1 MQLDCVITAT
11 PASRRTKTQLHRDL
25 EEARRL
31 AEQQNQDKDVETRNN
46 EQPGDQNTDQT
57 SSVQGHTETPLD
69 EGFNLDDIIK
79 RLTTSVTRETS
90 TVVNLQ
96 VPPPPISHQENCTAL
111 HSFES
116 KFTDEDFM
124 NKLPQGL
131 GISKVKSKMNKLIDL
146 NDLII
151 EKDATTRAE
160 DATFK
165 EEVRQFMQEV
175 RSNMDE
181 DKKFKNK

>member
-1 MQLDCVITAT
+1 MSPENQSADKRMQLDCVITAT
-11 PASRRTKTQLHRDL
+11 LASRRTKTQLHRDL

-69 EGFNLDDIIK
+69 EGFNIDDIIK

-111 HSFES
+111 HNFES

-124 NKLPQGL
+124 NKLSQ
-131 GISKVKSKMNKLIDL
+131 
-146 NDLII
+146 